1 MNKSAI
7 SLTVALLLSAG
18 SATFAFAQG
27 EAGQKAIQ
35 ASKSNVFRTGIFSTL
50 ALKMNG
56 DTVACVNS
64 AQKLVPASNMKLI
77 TTGVALLKLGADFRF
92 ETKLGYTGEVE
103 KGVLKGDLYIVG
115 GGDPTTGSSSPCAES
130 LSALFGKW
138 KGLLDEAGIKKI
150 EGRIIGDPR
159 FFGMQ
164 SPESDGWTMED
175 VGAYYGSG
183 PRGLNFYENAQHFYV
198 TPAATEGGRNFVR
211 PRYPETPWMTVSNIS
226 FTSKANSA
234 NTLFYINT
242 GFGPFGEIRGQFPIN
257 GRGCTLECDNE
268 YGAFT
273 CAFYFFRYLASQGI
287 DVKGGFGDVSPLGF
301 IRTDLHFSEYGTS
314 APEQEEL
321 TIIGS
326 TFSPTLAEIIA
337 DTNKLSDNF
346 FAETLMHMVGKKM
359 TGLTEYDNCRSAFEQ
374 ALAAAGAKTGDSC
387 RIYDG
392 SGLSRKNYVSA
403 EYFVKFLRAMASKPD
418 FETYLKSLACPMDK
432 KSTVSGMFWNYPDE
446 FRSRIY
452 CKSGSMNGVRC
463 YSGYILSSDGDPSKT
478 IVFSVMTNNVTMGT
492 GAVSGALQK
501 VIASYAAEN

>member
-301 IRTDLHFSEYGTS
+301 IRTNLHFSEYGTS

>member
-138 KGLLDEAGIKKI
+138 KDLLDEAGIKKI

-159 FFGMQ
+159 FFEMQ

-287 DVKGGFGDVSPLGF
+287 EAKGGFGDISPLGF
-301 IRTDLHFSEYGTS
+301 IRTDLHFTEYGTY
-314 APEQEEL
+314 APGQEDI

-337 DTNKLSDNF
+337 DTNKMSDNF
-346 FAETLMHMVGKKM
+346 FAETLMHMVGKQM
-359 TGLTEYDNCRSAFEQ
+359 TGSADYDKCRSAFEQ
-374 ALAAAGAKTGDSC
+374 VLAAAGAKTSDSC

-403 EYFVKFLRAMASKPD
+403 EYFVRFLRAMAKKPD
-418 FETYLKSLACPMDK
+418 FETYLESLPCPLDK
-432 KSTVSGMFWNYPDE
+432 KSTLSGMFGKYPDE
-446 FRSRIY
+446 FRSRIR